1 MFDGLRDSIVDD
13 IIRIFESYF
22 TNIDDIFELAKAS
35 PSDAIADFPST
46 ELWHTST
53 SIANSIGLGIA
64 SSLIAL
70 FLLFELASMFNR
82 SDTKGWD
89 GLYWILMAFLKVAV
103 MVTLCKNMTLIID
116 ICFQIGA
123 NVVNDIGSAGI
134 FGTSGSI
141 EIPSWTE
148 AIRESFKEMDFI
160 GACSTWFFVQICSFV
175 NSGCLLL
182 VRVICQLRFIE
193 IYVFVAI
200 APLPFC
206 TFISKEYRNIGI
218 AYVKRMLALALQG
231 ALIALVCYLYLT
243 IFDFTFQNYR
253 FDGVGSFIYLLGFS
267 VLLVVAVMQT
277 GGWSKSLVQTH

>member
-13 IIRIFESYF
+13 IIRIFGSYF
-22 TNIDDIFELAKAS
+22 TNIDDIFDLAKSA
-35 PSDAIADFPST
+35 PSDAISGFPSVD
-46 ELWHTST
+46 LWSTST

-123 NVVNDIGSAGI
+123 EVVNNIAQAGV
-134 FGTSGSI
+134 FGNGSI

-148 AIRESFKEMDFI
+148 AIRESFGELDFI
-160 GACSTWFFVQICSFV
+160 GACSTWLMVQLCSII

-182 VRVICQLRFIE
+182 VRIICQLRFIE

-218 AYVKRMLALALQG
+218 AYIKRMLALALQG
-231 ALIALVCYLYLT
+231 ALIALVCYLYLV
-243 IFDFTFQNYR
+243 IFNFAFQNYR
-253 FDGVGSFIYLLGFS
+253 FDGIGSFFYLLGFS
-267 VLLVVAVMQT
+267 VLLVIAVVQT